1 MCMADLR
8 RRFGLLVAA
17 NRRRRGLTQ
26 EQLAEAAS
34 ISSDMVAKLET
45 GASGARFPVIERIAA
60 ALEVDPAEL
69 FTSELPSGLIKRDA
83 YLDISTRLAGLS
95 GPELAWLSGIVEAA
109 LAPKNGEFHAT
120 AQLTRAAS
128 PARRPRRA
136 T

>member
-1 MCMADLR
+1 MADLR

-26 EQLAEAAS
+26 EQLAEAAD
-34 ISSDMVAKLET
+34 ISADMVAKLET

-69 FTSELPSGLIKRDA
+69 FSPELPSGLIQRGA
-83 YLDISTRLAGLS
+83 FRDISMRLAGLS
-95 GPELAWLSGIVEAA
+95 GPDLVWISGIVEAA
-109 LAPKNGEFHAT
+109 LAPKTGEPYGSAK
-120 AQLTRAAS
+120 
-128 PARRPRRA
+128 PAGSTSSSRRTKRA